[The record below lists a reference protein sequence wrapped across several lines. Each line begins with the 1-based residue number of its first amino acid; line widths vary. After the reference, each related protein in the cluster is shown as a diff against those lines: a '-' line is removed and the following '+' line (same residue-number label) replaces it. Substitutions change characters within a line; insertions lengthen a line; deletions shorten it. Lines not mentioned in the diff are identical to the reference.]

1 MMDFQPTTSSNRKRE
16 RGTRMT
22 KMHLQ
27 AIMAGAALAA
37 LALAMPASAQTA
49 IKIGFIN
56 SYSGFLAQPGDEMD
70 KGVALYVKEHEKEL
84 PAGVTIEVIKR
95 DDTSTPE
102 VARRLAQELITRD
115 HVNLLF
121 GVVASPNAAAIAPL
135 TAESKVPLV
144 ITNAAGTAITRISPY
159 VVRVSFTQWH
169 TALPMG
175 QWAVKQGW
183 KKAFIAVSDFIPG
196 HDAEGAFTKG
206 FTDAGG
212 QIIGSIA
219 FSPANPDFPPVVQ
232 RIRDAKPDVAFIW
245 VPGGTQ
251 ATQMMKSIKDLGVR
265 DAGINIVSTQD
276 LVPDEELPNIGQ
288 VGIGLISA
296 GNYSAA
302 ADRPANKA
310 FIAAWNKA
318 YGDKAIPDFLS
329 ADGWDGM
336 MAVFDLIKAT
346 KGKFTGDEAIAFLS
360 HWKTDA
366 SPRGPISI
374 DPATRDIVQNVYI
387 RKTEMQGG
395 KLANVEFDTIPNV
408 KDPWK
413 ELNPPK

>member
-1 MMDFQPTTSSNRKRE
+1 MSKHHWNATIATAM
-16 RGTRMT
+16 
-22 KMHLQ
+22 LA
-27 AIMAGAALAA
+27 AIALAG
-37 LALAMPASAQTA
+37 PAAAQTA

-102 VARRLAQELITRD
+102 VAKRIAQEFITRD

-121 GVVASPNAAAIAPL
+121 GLVASPNAAAIAPL
-135 TAESKVPLV
+135 TAEAKVPLV
-144 ITNAAGTAITRISPY
+144 ITNAAGAAITRISPY

-169 TALPMG
+169 FALPMG
-175 QWAVKQGW
+175 QWAAQHGW
-183 KKAFIAVSDFIPG
+183 KKAITAVSDFIPG
-196 HDAEGAFTKG
+196 HDAEEAFTKG
-206 FTDAGG
+206 LKDAGG
-212 QIIGSIA
+212 TVVDAIR
-219 FSPANPDFPPVVQ
+219 FSPASPDFPPVVQ

-245 VPGGTQ
+245 VPGGEQ
-251 ATQMMKSIKDLGVR
+251 ATAMMKSINDLGIR
-265 DAGINIVSTQD
+265 QAGINIVSTQD
-276 LVPDEELPNIGQ
+276 LLPDEELPNMGDIP
-288 VGIGLISA
+288 VGVISA

-318 YGDKAIPDFLS
+318 YGDKVIPDFLS
-329 ADGWDGM
+329 VDGWDGM
-336 MAVFDLIKAT
+336 MAVFDLINAT

-360 HWKTDA
+360 HWKTDN

-374 DPATRDIVQNVYI
+374 DPATRDIVQNIYI
-387 RKTEMQGG
+387 RKTEMTNG

>member
-1 MMDFQPTTSSNRKRE
+1 MMTMKRTVTVFL
-16 RGTRMT
+16 G
-22 KMHLQ
+22 
-27 AIMAGAALAA
+27 ALAA
-37 LALAMPASAQTA
+37 IGFTASASAQTHV
-49 IKIGFIN
+49 KIGFIN
-56 SYSGFLAQPGDEMD
+56 SYSGFLAQPGDQMD

-84 PAGVTIEVIKR
+84 PPGVTIEVIKR

-102 VARRLAQELITRD
+102 VARRIAQELITRD
-115 HVNLLF
+115 HVQLLF

-135 TAESKVPLV
+135 TAEAKIPLL

-212 QIIGSIA
+212 QIVGSIA
-219 FSPANPDFPPVVQ
+219 FSPASPDFPPVVQ

-245 VPGGTQ
+245 VPAGTQ
-251 ATQMMKSIKDLGVR
+251 ATSMMKSIKDLGVR
-265 DAGINIVSTQD
+265 QAGINVVSTQD
-276 LVPDEELPNIGQ
+276 LVPDEELPNMAGVADGVIT
-288 VGIGLISA
+288 A

-310 FIAAWNKA
+310 FVAAWNKA
-318 YGDKAIPDFLS
+318 YGEKSAPDFLS

-346 KGKFTGDEAIAFLS
+346 KGKFTGDEAVAFLS
-360 HWKTDA
+360 HWKTDN
-366 SPRGPISI
+366 SPRGPISV

-387 RKTEMQGG
+387 RKTEMKNG
-395 KLANVEFDTIPNV
+395 KLANIEFDTIPNV

-413 ELNPPK
+413 ELNPPKQ